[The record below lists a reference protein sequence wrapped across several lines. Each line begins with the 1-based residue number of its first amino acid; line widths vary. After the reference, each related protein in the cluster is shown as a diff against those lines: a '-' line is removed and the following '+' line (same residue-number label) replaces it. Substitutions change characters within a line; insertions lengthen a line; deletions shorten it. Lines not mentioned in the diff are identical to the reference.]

1 MQIRFLSFTKGS
13 PHELASNSIPE
24 LELNCKSLND
34 SEITMEVMGSHLLM
48 IVTYKTRRRFSS
60 RHQRIY
66 FVDWTKGHI
75 HCVSLQG
82 NNPSWIFIVMAGSA
96 RS

>member
-1 MQIRFLSFTKGS
+1 MQIRFLSFTKGI
-13 PHELASNSIPE
+13 PHDLASNSIPE

-34 SEITMEVMGSHLLM
+34 SEITMEVMGSYLLM
-48 IVTYKTRRRFSS
+48 IVTYKIRRRLSS

-66 FVDWTKGHI
+66 FVDWIKGHI

-82 NNPSWIFIVMAGSA
+82 NNFRWTFIVMAGSA
-96 RS
+96 CS